1 MKVLVLY
8 LFLGSV
14 FDNISMWF
22 IQDARMDMGLW
33 HIYIIIEY
41 IFVMFIVFSWQ
52 ESHKM
57 KKLFQTLSLLYI
69 LFWLYAKLTFEP
81 LNGSYSI
88 TSSISRVILALS
100 AGYTLFIVI
109 GNRVQALSSN
119 NRFWVLLSFV
129 LFYLGTLI
137 PVALI
142 GIIFHH
148 GETAFPIGSIN
159 WALSIVT
166 NILFTIGILC
176 PQIQQL

>member
-1 MKVLVLY
+1 M
-8 LFLGSV
+8 
-14 FDNISMWF
+14 
-22 IQDARMDMGLW
+22 
-33 HIYIIIEY
+33 
-41 IFVMFIVFSWQ
+41 
-52 ESHKM
+52 
-57 KKLFQTLSLLYI
+57 SLLYI
-69 LFWLYAKLTFEP
+69 LFWIYAKLTFEP

-148 GETAFPIGSIN
+148 GETAFSIGSIN